1 MEFHNFAAF
10 CHFWLQ
16 EVEEKVFVELWNV
29 ELLIPGGIEFMID
42 DESGDFDKF
51 PALFFIVELRDEQSG
66 ESGLADSRSAC
77 DKNIWRSGGVH
88 N

>member
-1 MEFHNFAAF
+1 
-10 CHFWLQ
+10 
-16 EVEEKVFVELWNV
+16 
-29 ELLIPGGIEFMID
+29 MID
-42 DESGDFDKF
+42 DESGYFDKF